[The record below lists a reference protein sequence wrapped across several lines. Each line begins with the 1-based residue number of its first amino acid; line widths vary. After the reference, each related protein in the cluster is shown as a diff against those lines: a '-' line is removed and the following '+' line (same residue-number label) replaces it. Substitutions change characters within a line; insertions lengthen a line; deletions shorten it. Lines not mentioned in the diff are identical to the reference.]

1 MNHVCDKKVWDR
13 ILIFNFSIFLS
24 RIKKLEDDLEI
35 FLYLKFRFYSFVF
48 SNLSLY
54 SVFSKELVTRKN
66 LVSIIVNSVLEF
78 IHKFLTMNIF
88 LEILLLINKILL
100 LSSTN
105 FLDKVLFFLFMF
117 VILIHSG
124 QTHERVKFLVVHML
138 KISELQ
144 INYSESF

>member
-1 MNHVCDKKVWDR
+1 M
-13 ILIFNFSIFLS
+13 
-24 RIKKLEDDLEI
+24 EI

-48 SNLSLY
+48 SDLSLY

-78 IHKFLTMNIF
+78 IHKFSTMNIF
-88 LEILLLINKILL
+88 LAILLLINKILL

-105 FLDKVLFFLFMF
+105 FLDKILFFLFML

-124 QTHERVKFLVVHML
+124 QTHKSVKFLVVHML

-144 INYSESF
+144 LNYSGSFWVFWLDFIWVVFCLH

>member
-1 MNHVCDKKVWDR
+1 MNRHCDEKVWDR

-24 RIKKLEDDLEI
+24 RVKKFEDDLEI
-35 FLYLKFRFYSFVF
+35 FLYIKFRFYSFVF

-66 LVSIIVNSVLEF
+66 LVSVIVNSVLEF
-78 IHKFLTMNIF
+78 IHKFSTMNIF
-88 LEILLLINKILL
+88 LAILLLINKILL

-105 FLDKVLFFLFMF
+105 FLNKILFFLFMF

-124 QTHERVKFLVVHML
+124 QTHKRVKCLVVRML

-144 INYSESF
+144 INYSGSF